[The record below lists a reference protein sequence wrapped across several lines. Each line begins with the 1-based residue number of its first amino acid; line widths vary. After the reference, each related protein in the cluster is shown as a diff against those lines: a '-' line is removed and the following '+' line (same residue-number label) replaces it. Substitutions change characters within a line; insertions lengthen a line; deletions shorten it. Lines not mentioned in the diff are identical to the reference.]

1 MNNIFSKIEVAFTSL
16 MHQKSRTIL
25 TVIAI
30 AIGIASLIVIM
41 SAGDGLKSTVLSEL
55 EAYGSDVISIETKI
69 PGKRPVESASEM
81 SLGVTTITTFKN
93 SDVDAIA
100 ALPNVENY
108 YSYIIGQ
115 EIIKYEGNA
124 KGVMVFGYGANSVLF
139 EKLKIKEGRFY
150 SLEEE
155 ESIAPVIV
163 LGGSIKEF
171 IFGDND
177 AIGQKVKLRNVSF
190 RVVGVM
196 EKRGAISGFDMDSMV
211 YIPTLTMQKRLLDTD
226 YVMGV
231 SVSVKDIDKIDQ
243 TKEEIIELLR
253 ERHNIDDPDE
263 DDFEV
268 MTMVEVQNMVEVVF
282 STITLLL
289 SIIVAVS
296 LIVGGVGIT
305 NIMYVSVIE
314 RTFEI
319 GLRRAI
325 GAKRRDILWQ
335 FLLEAI
341 ILTFLGGVLGVIIGI
356 AVSYLVYLL
365 AISFG
370 IKWSFNVSIFSVIMA
385 LVFSVS
391 IGIIAGVYP
400 AKEAAKVDPIEALRK
415 E

>member
-1 MNNIFSKIEVAFTSL
+1 
-16 MHQKSRTIL
+16 
-25 TVIAI
+25 
-30 AIGIASLIVIM
+30 
-41 SAGDGLKSTVLSEL
+41 
-55 EAYGSDVISIETKI
+55 
-69 PGKRPVESASEM
+69 
-81 SLGVTTITTFKN
+81 
-93 SDVDAIA
+93 
-100 ALPNVENY
+100 
-108 YSYIIGQ
+108 
-115 EIIKYEGNA
+115 
-124 KGVMVFGYGANSVLF
+124 
-139 EKLKIKEGRFY
+139 
-150 SLEEE
+150 
-155 ESIAPVIV
+155 
-163 LGGSIKEF
+163 
-171 IFGDND
+171 
-177 AIGQKVKLRNVSF
+177 
-190 RVVGVM
+190 M

-356 AVSYLVYLL
+356 AVSYLVIFSNFIWEMFY
-365 AISFG
+365 FFCYNG
-370 IKWSFNVSIFSVIMA
+370 ISIF
-385 LVFSVS
+385 FS
-391 IGIIAGVYP
+391 
-400 AKEAAKVDPIEALRK
+400 IELSQEFILLK
-415 E
+415 KQQK

>member
-1 MNNIFSKIEVAFTSL
+1 
-16 MHQKSRTIL
+16 
-25 TVIAI
+25 
-30 AIGIASLIVIM
+30 
-41 SAGDGLKSTVLSEL
+41 
-55 EAYGSDVISIETKI
+55 
-69 PGKRPVESASEM
+69 
-81 SLGVTTITTFKN
+81 
-93 SDVDAIA
+93 
-100 ALPNVENY
+100 
-108 YSYIIGQ
+108 
-115 EIIKYEGNA
+115 
-124 KGVMVFGYGANSVLF
+124 
-139 EKLKIKEGRFY
+139 
-150 SLEEE
+150 
-155 ESIAPVIV
+155 
-163 LGGSIKEF
+163 
-171 IFGDND
+171 
-177 AIGQKVKLRNVSF
+177 
-190 RVVGVM
+190 
-196 EKRGAISGFDMDSMV
+196 
-211 YIPTLTMQKRLLDTD
+211 MQKRLLDTD
-226 YVMGV
+226 YVMGA

-243 TKEEIIELLR
+243 TKEEIIEILR

-325 GAKRRDILWQ
+325 GAKRNDILWQ

-341 ILTFLGGVLGVIIGI
+341 ILTFLGGILGVIIGI

-370 IKWSFNVSIFSVIMA
+370 INWSFNVSIFSVIMA

>member
-1 MNNIFSKIEVAFTSL
+1 
-16 MHQKSRTIL
+16 
-25 TVIAI
+25 
-30 AIGIASLIVIM
+30 
-41 SAGDGLKSTVLSEL
+41 
-55 EAYGSDVISIETKI
+55 
-69 PGKRPVESASEM
+69 
-81 SLGVTTITTFKN
+81 
-93 SDVDAIA
+93 
-100 ALPNVENY
+100 
-108 YSYIIGQ
+108 
-115 EIIKYEGNA
+115 
-124 KGVMVFGYGANSVLF
+124 MVFGYGANSVLF

-171 IFGDND
+171 LFGDND

-226 YVMGV
+226 YVMGA

-243 TKEEIIELLR
+243 TKEEIIEILR

-356 AVSYLVYLL
+356 AVSYLVYFL

-370 IKWSFNVSIFSVIMA
+370 INWSFNVSIFSVIMA

>member
-69 PGKRPVESASEM
+69 PGKRPEESASEM

-171 IFGDND
+171 LFGDND
-177 AIGQKVKLRNVSF
+177 AIGQKVNLRNVSF
-190 RVVGVM
+190 RVVGVL
-196 EKRGAISGFDMDSMV
+196 EKRGATGGFDMDSMV
-211 YIPTLTMQKRLLDTD
+211 YIPTLTMQKRLLNTD
-226 YVMGV
+226 YVMGA
-231 SVSVKDIDKIDQ
+231 SVSVKDVDKIDQ

-253 ERHNIDDPDE
+253 ERHNINDPDE

-268 MTMVEVQNMVEVVF
+268 TTMAEIQNMVEVVF

-370 IKWSFNVSIFSVIMA
+370 INWSFNVSIFSVIMA

>member
-1 MNNIFSKIEVAFTSL
+1 
-16 MHQKSRTIL
+16 
-25 TVIAI
+25 
-30 AIGIASLIVIM
+30 
-41 SAGDGLKSTVLSEL
+41 
-55 EAYGSDVISIETKI
+55 
-69 PGKRPVESASEM
+69 
-81 SLGVTTITTFKN
+81 
-93 SDVDAIA
+93 
-100 ALPNVENY
+100 
-108 YSYIIGQ
+108 
-115 EIIKYEGNA
+115 
-124 KGVMVFGYGANSVLF
+124 
-139 EKLKIKEGRFY
+139 
-150 SLEEE
+150 
-155 ESIAPVIV
+155 
-163 LGGSIKEF
+163 
-171 IFGDND
+171 
-177 AIGQKVKLRNVSF
+177 
-190 RVVGVM
+190 
-196 EKRGAISGFDMDSMV
+196 
-211 YIPTLTMQKRLLDTD
+211 
-226 YVMGV
+226 MGV

-370 IKWSFNVSIFSVIMA
+370 INWSFNVSIFSVIMA